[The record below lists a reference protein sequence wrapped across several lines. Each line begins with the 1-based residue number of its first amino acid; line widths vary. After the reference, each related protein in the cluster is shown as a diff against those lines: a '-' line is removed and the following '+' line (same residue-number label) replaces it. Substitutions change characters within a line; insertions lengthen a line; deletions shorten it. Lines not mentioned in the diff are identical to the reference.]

1 MICHRCGKIFQEGSQ
16 FCPGCGL
23 QLAGTAPPADQ
34 ARSIPDPSLQSG
46 SPSPVLYAGFW
57 RRVLAFLI
65 DRFLLGFVNVS
76 LCIFYFFLSGMTWN
90 SEDLSTLS
98 LASAV
103 FGFLLKWLY
112 FTLLESSVLQATL
125 GKTFIGIR
133 VTDEQG
139 RRISILKANA
149 RYWAKIL
156 SALTLGVGFLMAGFT
171 RRKQALHDFVAGTL
185 VVRG

>member
-1 MICHRCGKIFQEGSQ
+1 MQ
-16 FCPGCGL
+16 P
-23 QLAGTAPPADQ
+23 
-34 ARSIPDPSLQSG
+34 G
-46 SPSPVLYAGFW
+46 SPPPVLYAGFW
-57 RRVLAFLI
+57 RRFVAFLI
-65 DRFLLGFVNVS
+65 DRFLLGFVNVF
-76 LCIFYFFLSGMTWN
+76 LCIFYFFLSGMNWN
-90 SEDLSTLS
+90 SEELLTLS
-98 LASAV
+98 LTSVV

-112 FTLLESSVLQATL
+112 FTLLESSVFQATL

-156 SALTLGVGFLMAGFT
+156 SVLTLGVGFLMAGFT

-185 VVRG
+185 VVLG